1 MNAEAPADRR
11 RSVVRILGTFLG
23 LLLLV
28 LLIRQQS
35 WDEIADAL
43 RHISPWILVL
53 TILLALLSRVAVV
66 ARWWMLLRGAGV
78 PIRARD
84 AARLTFAGLFASN
97 FLPTTVGGDVVRLA
111 GAVRLGGPSAT
122 VAASIA
128 VDRLVGMAGMIT
140 AAPLG
145 LPAFAAWWTSQSG
158 GASSGLSLS
167 GLATWPAAIRT
178 WLARAW
184 RNVTDALSLW
194 RKNPRWLGAAFGCTW
209 LYMLL
214 KFAALWLFF
223 DSLGERIS
231 FLNTAGLWSL
241 VYFITLLPVSIGGL
255 GLQELS
261 ATLIYTQVGGVSTS
275 GAVAAA
281 LLLRT
286 VEVMASLP
294 GALFLSDVVA
304 SSRAPAAAG
313 DAGTRA
319 GTQP

>member
-1 MNAEAPADRR
+1 MSVDSPAGRR
-11 RSVVRILGTFLG
+11 RSAVRVLGTVLG

-35 WDEIADAL
+35 WDAIADAL
-43 RHISPWILVL
+43 KRIPLWVLVL
-53 TILLALLSRVAVV
+53 TIVLALLSRLAVV
-66 ARWWMLLRGAGV
+66 ARWWMLLRGAGI

-84 AARLTFAGLFASN
+84 AARLAFAGLFASN
-97 FLPTTVGGDVVRLA
+97 FLPTSVGGDVVRLA

-122 VAASIA
+122 YAASIA
-128 VDRLVGMAGMIT
+128 ADRLVGMAGMIT

-145 LPAFAAWWTSQSG
+145 VPAFATWWASQSAG
-158 GASSGLSLS
+158 VPSGISLAGVAS
-167 GLATWPAAIRT
+167 WPAALRGWI
-178 WLARAW
+178 ARSW
-184 RNVTDALSLW
+184 RSVTDALSLW
-194 RKNPRWLGAAFGCTW
+194 LKHPRWLGAAFGCTW

-223 DSLGERIS
+223 HSLGERIS
-231 FLNTAGLWSL
+231 YLNTAGLWSL

-261 ATLIYTQVGGVSTS
+261 ATLIYTQVGGVSVS

-286 VEVMASLP
+286 VEVLASLP

-304 SSRAPAAAG
+304 ARRSEERTEGP
-313 DAGTRA
+313 
-319 GTQP
+319 